1 MPGPWSVT
9 YRNPASRA
17 VRTGLSAARASRCCF
32 TPRRCAIFMF
42 DRRLQALCRRRI
54 CGPSF
59 DLVDRMRDEHE
70 RIGVELLRIRRLTNG
85 YAPPPGASAAYRAM
99 IGALWELEANL
110 QLAMREEDEILF
122 AKALTR

>member
-1 MPGPWSVT
+1 
-9 YRNPASRA
+9 
-17 VRTGLSAARASRCCF
+17 
-32 TPRRCAIFMF
+32 
-42 DRRLQALCRRRI
+42 
-54 CGPSF
+54 
-59 DLVDRMRDEHE
+59 MRDEHE